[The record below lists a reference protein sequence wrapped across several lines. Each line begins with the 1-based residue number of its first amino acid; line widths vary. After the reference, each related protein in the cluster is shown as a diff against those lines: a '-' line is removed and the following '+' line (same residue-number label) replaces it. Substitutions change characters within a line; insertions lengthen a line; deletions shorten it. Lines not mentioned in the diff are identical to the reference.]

1 MAKVLIV
8 DDDRLILATLAAG
21 LRHAGYKVFEASSGE
36 TALEL
41 FSEIAPDLMVLDV
54 RMGELSG
61 LDVAAQLQET
71 QTPILFLT
79 AYGDDEIVRNAIK
92 YGAIGYLVKPIDVPQ
107 LIPAI
112 ETALA
117 RAVELR
123 QQREMAGHLHT
134 ALDQKRETSV
144 AVGILMER
152 HGMDSDQA
160 FELMRQHARSQRR
173 KMIEI
178 AEEIVHAGQVLSR
191 EDEVVQKTP

>member
-1 MAKVLIV
+1 MTKVLLV
-8 DDDRLILATLAAG
+8 DDNRLILATLAAG
-21 LRHAGYKVFEASSGE
+21 LRQAGYEVFEAGSGE
-36 TALEL
+36 QALERCP
-41 FSEIAPDLMVLDV
+41 EVAPDLMVLDV

-61 LDVAAQLQET
+61 LDVAGRLQET
-71 QTPILFLT
+71 QIPILFLT
-79 AYGDDEIVRNAIK
+79 AYGDNEILQDAIK
-92 YGAIGYLVKPIDVPQ
+92 YGAIGYLVKPIDVSQ

-123 QQREMAGHLHT
+123 EQRVMTGHLHT

-144 AVGILMER
+144 AIGILMER

-160 FELMRQHARSQRR
+160 FELMRQRARSQRR

-178 AEEIVHAGQVLSR
+178 AEEIVQAGHVLSR
-191 EDEVVQKTP
+191 EGEVHKSL